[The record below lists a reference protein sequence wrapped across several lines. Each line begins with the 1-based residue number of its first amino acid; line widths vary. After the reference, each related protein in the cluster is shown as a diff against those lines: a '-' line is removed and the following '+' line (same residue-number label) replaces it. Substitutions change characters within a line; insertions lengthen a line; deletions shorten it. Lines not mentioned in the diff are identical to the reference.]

1 MSLIL
6 LPLLRFVFAILA
18 ITFSRTR
25 KAFAILS
32 HLIDAALLS
41 QLVLMLLRGT
51 PEMITV
57 GSAPSGIG
65 ISFIGDQAGLT
76 FAVLAW
82 VLSAAVSAYT
92 WQDKLRPYFFLLLNL
107 LIGSCYALSFTTDLF
122 NMYLL
127 FELSTL
133 VSFLLVGYQRHPR
146 QIWASLHY
154 LVLSSLG
161 MSIFLL
167 GIGVVYSHCGSLDLT
182 VLKMQIASSAGEPW
196 VLLAGSLLV
205 AGIAVKAGIFAFSL
219 WLPAAHARAMPAVS
233 ALLSGL
239 VIKMG
244 VVGLFRLADVFPI
257 DLPLIVLGAIT
268 GILGIVYAL
277 NSTDIKRLL
286 AFHTLSQIGYI
297 LIGFG
302 AHTDVARLGALSY
315 EVAHGL
321 FKALLFL
328 TIGEAAARAGGSN
341 LKTLIKNRHDIPRG
355 TRIALIIGVLG
366 IIGLPPLAGF
376 DAKAILENGL
386 PTRILRLI
394 VLLMSVGTVMS
405 FAKLTPVLFARSS
418 ARTDRSKILSYA
430 WLGGGILLFWPLS
443 LLLVSPAI
451 YLHALTAP
459 HIAQALV
466 VIAVGGGLYFLIRK
480 KRFRLPSE
488 IFRLETSP
496 LIILLGF
503 FLIYALMILAQVL

>member
-1 MSLIL
+1 MPLIL
-6 LPLLRFVFAILA
+6 LPLLRF
-18 ITFSRTR
+18 
-25 KAFAILS
+25 AFATLTISFARARKVFTILS
-32 HLIDAALLS
+32 HVIDAALLS
-41 QLVLMLLRGT
+41 QLALMLFRGT
-51 PEMITV
+51 PEMVTV
-57 GSAPSGIG
+57 GGAPAGIG
-65 ISFIGDQAGLT
+65 ISLIGDQVGLT

-92 WQDKLRPYFFLLLNL
+92 WQDRLRPYFFLLLNL
-107 LIGSCYALSFTTDLF
+107 LIGACYALSFTTDLF
-122 NMYLL
+122 NAYLL

-133 VSFLLVGYQRHPR
+133 VSFLLVGYQRQPR

-167 GIGVVYSHCGSLDLT
+167 GIGVVYAHCGCLDLT
-182 VLKMQIASSAGEPW
+182 VVKTIVSASPGESW
-196 VLLAGSLLV
+196 ILLASALLV
-205 AGIAVKAGIFAFSL
+205 AGIAVKAGVFIFSL
-219 WLPAAHARAMPAVS
+219 WLPAAHARAIPAVS

-244 VVGLFRLADVFPI
+244 VVGLFRLGDVFPI

-268 GILGIVYAL
+268 GILGIIYAL
-277 NSTDIKRLL
+277 NSYDIKKLL

-328 TIGEAAARAGGSN
+328 TIGEAAAHVGGSD
-341 LKTLIKNRHDIPRG
+341 LKTLIKNKHKIPRG
-355 TRIALIIGVLG
+355 TRIALFIGVLG

-386 PTRILRLI
+386 PTMILRLI
-394 VLLMSVGTVMS
+394 VLLMSVGTVVS
-405 FAKLTPVLFARSS
+405 FAKLTPVLFSSSTYRTNRS
-418 ARTDRSKILSYA
+418 RVLSYA
-430 WLGGGILLFWPLS
+430 WLGGGIILFWPLS

-451 YLHALTAP
+451 SQHAVNGP
-459 HIAQALV
+459 HVAQAFA
-466 VIAVGGGLYFLIRK
+466 VIAVGGALYFLIRK

-496 LIILLGF
+496 LIILVGF
-503 FLIYALMILAQVL
+503 FLVYALIAWG

>member
-1 MSLIL
+1 MPLIL
-6 LPLLRFVFAILA
+6 LPLLRFVFATLTISFA
-18 ITFSRTR
+18 RAR
-25 KAFAILS
+25 KLFTILS
-32 HLIDAALLS
+32 HIIDAALLS
-41 QLVLMLLRGT
+41 QLALMLVRGT
-51 PEMITV
+51 PEMVSV
-57 GSAPSGIG
+57 GGAPAGIG
-65 ISFIGDQAGLT
+65 ISLIGDQVGLT

-122 NMYLL
+122 NAYLL

-133 VSFLLVGYQRHPR
+133 ASFLLVGYQRQPR

-167 GIGVVYSHCGSLDLT
+167 GIGVVYAHCGCLDLT
-182 VLKMQIASSAGEPW
+182 VLKTIVKASPGESW
-196 VLLAGSLLV
+196 VLLAGALLV
-205 AGIAVKAGIFAFSL
+205 AGIAVKAGVFVFSL

-244 VVGLFRLADVFPI
+244 VVGLFRLGDVFPI
-257 DLPLIVLGAIT
+257 DLTLIVLGAIT

-277 NSTDIKRLL
+277 NSYDIKRLL

-302 AHTDVARLGALSY
+302 AATEAGRLGALSY

-328 TIGEAAARAGGSN
+328 TIGEAAARAGGSD
-341 LKTLIKNRHDIPRG
+341 LKTLIENKHKIPRG
-355 TRIALIIGVLG
+355 TRIALIIAVLG

-376 DAKAILENGL
+376 DAKAILEDGL
-386 PTRILRLI
+386 PTMFLHLI
-394 VLLMSVGTVMS
+394 VLLMSVGTVVS
-405 FAKLTPVLFARSS
+405 FAKLAPVLFASSTHRASRS
-418 ARTDRSKILSYA
+418 RVLSYA
-430 WLGGGILLFWPLS
+430 WLGGGIILFWPLS

-451 YLHALTAP
+451 TLHAYSGL
-459 HIAQALV
+459 HIIEALV
-466 VIAVGGGLYFLIRK
+466 VIAVGGALYFLIRK
-480 KRFRLPSE
+480 RRFRLPSE

-496 LIILLGF
+496 LIILIGF
-503 FLIYALMILAQVL
+503 FLIYALMILGQ

>member
-1 MSLIL
+1 MPLIL
-6 LPLLRFVFAILA
+6 LPLLRF
-18 ITFSRTR
+18 
-25 KAFAILS
+25 AFAVLTISFARARKPLTIVS

-41 QLVLMLLRGT
+41 QLVLTLVRGT
-51 PEMITV
+51 PELITV
-57 GSAPSGIG
+57 GGAPAGIG
-65 ISFIGDQAGLT
+65 ISLIGDQIGLT

-82 VLSAAVSAYT
+82 ILSVAVSAYT
-92 WQDKLRPYFFLLLNL
+92 WKDQLRPYFFLLLNL

-122 NMYLL
+122 NAYLL

-133 VSFLLVGYQRHPR
+133 ASFLLVGYQRRPR

-154 LVLSSLG
+154 LALSSLG
-161 MSIFLL
+161 MSMFLL
-167 GIGVVYSHCGSLDLT
+167 GIGVVYAHCGSLDLA
-182 VLKMQIASSAGEPW
+182 VLKTILSSSPSEPW
-196 VLLAGSLLV
+196 MLLAGSLLV
-205 AGIAVKAGIFAFSL
+205 AGIAVKAGVFIFSL
-219 WLPAAHARAMPAVS
+219 WLPSAHARAMPAVS

-268 GILGIVYAL
+268 GILGIIYAV
-277 NSTDIKRLL
+277 NTYDIKKLL

-297 LIGFG
+297 LIGVG
-302 AHTDVARLGALSY
+302 AGTEVARLGALSY
-315 EVAHGL
+315 AMAHGL

-328 TIGEAAARAGGSN
+328 TIGEAAARAGGSD
-341 LKTLIKNRHDIPRG
+341 LKTLIKNKHKIPRG

-386 PTRILRLI
+386 PTMVLRLI
-394 VLLMSVGTVMS
+394 VLLISVGTVMS
-405 FAKLTPVLFARSS
+405 FAKLTPVLFSS
-418 ARTDRSKILSYA
+418 STCRAKVSRTLAYA

-451 YLHALTAP
+451 YLHAFTAP
-459 HIAQALV
+459 HIAQALA
-466 VIAVGGGLYFLIRK
+466 VIAAGGALYLLIRK
-480 KRFRLPSE
+480 KHFRLPSE

-496 LIILLGF
+496 LIILVGF
-503 FLIYALMILAQVL
+503 FLVYALTALGR

>member
-1 MSLIL
+1 
-6 LPLLRFVFAILA
+6 VFAILS
-18 ITFSRTR
+18 ISVSRAR
-25 KAFAILS
+25 KTLIVIS
-32 HLIDAALLS
+32 HVIDAVLLS
-41 QLVLMLLRGT
+41 QLALLLVRGT
-51 PEMITV
+51 PELLAV
-57 GSAPSGIG
+57 GGAPSGIG
-65 ISFIGDQAGLT
+65 ISLVGDQIGLT

-82 VLSAAVSAYT
+82 ILSAAVSAYT

-107 LIGSCYALSFTTDLF
+107 LIGASYALSFTMDLF
-122 NMYLL
+122 NAYLL

-133 VSFLLVGYQRHPR
+133 VSFLLVGYQREPR

-167 GIGVVYSHCGSLDLT
+167 GIGVTYAHCGSLDLA
-182 VLKMQIASSAGEPW
+182 VVKAMVASNLNESW

-205 AGIAVKAGIFAFSL
+205 AGIAVKAGVFTFSL

-244 VVGLFRLADVFPI
+244 VVALFRLANVFPI
-257 DLPLIVLGAIT
+257 DLALIVLGAIT
-268 GILGIVYAL
+268 GIVGIVYAL
-277 NSTDIKRLL
+277 NSYDIKRLL

-302 AHTDVARLGALSY
+302 AGTAVGHLGALSY

-321 FKALLFL
+321 FKSLLFL
-328 TIGEAAARAGGSN
+328 TIGEAAARAGGSH
-341 LKTLIKNRHDIPRG
+341 LSILIKNRLDIPRG
-355 TRIALIIGVLG
+355 TRVALIIGVLG
-366 IIGLPPLAGF
+366 IIGFPPLAGF
-376 DAKAILENGL
+376 DAKAILEDGL
-386 PTRILRLI
+386 PNMALHLI
-394 VLLMSVGTVMS
+394 VILMSVGTVLS
-405 FAKLTPVLFARSS
+405 FAKLWPVLFSRSTC
-418 ARTDRSKILSYA
+418 RTSRSRILAYA

-451 YLHALTAP
+451 NVHALNTP
-459 HIAQALV
+459 HIVEALAI
-466 VIAVGGGLYFLIRK
+466 IAVGSTLYFLIRK

-488 IFRLETSP
+488 IFQLETSP
-496 LIILLGF
+496 LIILVSF
-503 FLIYALMILAQVL
+503 FLVVALIALRQ

>member
-1 MSLIL
+1 MPLIL
-6 LPLLRFVFAILA
+6 LPLLRFVFAILSISFTRA
-18 ITFSRTR
+18 R
-25 KAFAILS
+25 KAFAVLS
-32 HLIDAALLS
+32 HVIDAILLS
-41 QLVLMLLRGT
+41 QLVLMLVRGT
-51 PEMITV
+51 PELVTV
-57 GSAPSGIG
+57 GSAPAGIG
-65 ISFIGDQAGLT
+65 ISLIGDQIGLT

-82 VLSAAVSAYT
+82 VLSVAVSAYT
-92 WQDKLRPYFFLLLNL
+92 WKDDLRPYFFLLLNL
-107 LIGSCYALSFTTDLF
+107 LIGACYALSFTTDLF
-122 NMYLL
+122 NTYLL

-133 VSFLLVGYQRHPR
+133 VSFLLVGYQRQPR

-161 MSIFLL
+161 MSMFLL
-167 GIGVVYSHCGSLDLT
+167 GVGIVYAHCGSLDLA
-182 VLKMQIASSAGEPW
+182 VLKSTLAANPSESWI
-196 VLLAGSLLV
+196 LLAGSLLV
-205 AGIAVKAGIFAFSL
+205 AGIAVKAGVFTFSL
-219 WLPAAHARAMPAVS
+219 WLPSAHARAMPAVS

-268 GILGIVYAL
+268 GILGIIYAL
-277 NSTDIKRLL
+277 NARDIKMLL

-302 AHTDVARLGALSY
+302 AHTEMGRLGALSY

-328 TIGEAAARAGGSN
+328 TIGEAAARAGGSHVN
-341 LKTLIKNRHDIPRG
+341 TLIENRRSIPRG
-355 TRIALIIGVLG
+355 TRIALFIGVLG

-386 PTRILRLI
+386 PSTTLRLI
-394 VLLMSVGTVMS
+394 VLLMSIGTVVS
-405 FAKLTPVLFARSS
+405 FAKLWPVLFSS
-418 ARTDRSKILSYA
+418 STCRTDRSRILAYA
-430 WLGGGILLFWPLS
+430 WLGGGIILFWPLS
-443 LLLVSPAI
+443 LFLVSPAI
-451 YLHALTAP
+451 SQHAVNGP
-459 HIAQALV
+459 HIAQALA
-466 VIAVGGGLYFLIRK
+466 VIAVGGGLYLLIRK

-496 LIILLGF
+496 LIILAGF
-503 FLIYALMILAQVL
+503 FLVYALMALGQ

>member
-6 LPLLRFVFAILA
+6 LPLLRFVFGTLSISFARA
-18 ITFSRTR
+18 R

-32 HLIDAALLS
+32 HLIDAVLLS
-41 QLVLMLLRGT
+41 HLALALVRGT
-51 PEMITV
+51 PEVVIV
-57 GSAPSGIG
+57 GGAPAGIG
-65 ISFIGDQAGLT
+65 ISLIGDQIGMT

-82 VLSAAVSAYT
+82 ILSVAISAYT
-92 WQDKLRPYFFLLLNL
+92 WKDDLRPYFFLLLNL
-107 LIGSCYALSFTTDLF
+107 LIGACYALSFTTDLF
-122 NMYLL
+122 NAYLL

-133 VSFLLVGYQRHPR
+133 VSFLLVGYQRQPR

-167 GIGVVYSHCGSLDLT
+167 GIGVVYAHCGSLDLT
-182 VLKMQIASSAGEPW
+182 VLKAMIGSSLDESW

-205 AGIAVKAGIFAFSL
+205 AGIAVKAGVFTFSL
-219 WLPAAHARAMPAVS
+219 WLPSAHARAMPAVS

-257 DLPLIVLGAIT
+257 DLPLIVLGTIT
-268 GILGIVYAL
+268 GILGIIYAI
-277 NSTDIKRLL
+277 NAHDIKRML

-302 AHTDVARLGALSY
+302 AATEVARLGALSY

-328 TIGEAAARAGGSN
+328 TIGEAAARAGGSD
-341 LKTLIKNRHDIPRG
+341 LKTLIENRRNIPRG
-355 TRIALIIGVLG
+355 TRIALLIGVLG

-376 DAKAILENGL
+376 DAKAILEDGL
-386 PTRILRLI
+386 PTMTLHMI
-394 VLLMSVGTVMS
+394 VLLMSVGTVIS
-405 FAKLTPVLFARSS
+405 FAKLWPVLFSS
-418 ARTDRSKILSYA
+418 STCRTDRSRILSYA

-451 YLHALTAP
+451 SHHAVSGPHITQALT
-459 HIAQALV
+459 
-466 VIAVGGGLYFLIRK
+466 VIVVGGALYFLIRK

-496 LIILLGF
+496 LIILVGF
-503 FLIYALMILAQVL
+503 FLVYALMVLGQ

>member
-1 MSLIL
+1 MPLIL
-6 LPLLRFVFAILA
+6 LPLLRF
-18 ITFSRTR
+18 
-25 KAFAILS
+25 AFATLTISFARARKLFTILS
-32 HLIDAALLS
+32 HIIDAALLS
-41 QLVLMLLRGT
+41 QLALMLVRGT
-51 PEMITV
+51 PEIVTV
-57 GSAPSGIG
+57 GGAPAGIG
-65 ISFIGDQAGLT
+65 ISLIGDQVGLT

-122 NMYLL
+122 NAYLL
-127 FELSTL
+127 FELLTL
-133 VSFLLVGYQRHPR
+133 VSFLLVGYQRQPR

-167 GIGVVYSHCGSLDLT
+167 GIGVVYAHCGTLDLT
-182 VLKMQIASSAGEPW
+182 ILKAMVSAASGESW

-205 AGIAVKAGIFAFSL
+205 AGISVKAGVFVFSL

-239 VIKMG
+239 VIKTG
-244 VVGLFRLADVFPI
+244 VVGLFRLGDVFPI
-257 DLPLIVLGAIT
+257 DLTLIALGAIT
-268 GILGIVYAL
+268 GLLGIIYAL
-277 NSTDIKRLL
+277 NSYDIKRLL

-302 AHTDVARLGALSY
+302 AHTDLARLGALSY
-315 EVAHGL
+315 VVAHGL

-328 TIGEAAARAGGSN
+328 TIGEAAAHAGGSD
-341 LKTLIKNRHDIPRG
+341 LKTLIENKHKIPRG
-355 TRIALIIGVLG
+355 TRIALIIAVLG

-376 DAKAILENGL
+376 VAKAILENGL
-386 PTRILRLI
+386 PTMFLHLI
-394 VLLMSVGTVMS
+394 VLLMSVGTVVS
-405 FAKLTPVLFARSS
+405 FAKLAPVLFASSTCRANRS
-418 ARTDRSKILSYA
+418 RILSYA
-430 WLGGGILLFWPLS
+430 WLGGGIVLFWPLS

-451 YLHALTAP
+451 SQHAVNGP
-459 HIAQALV
+459 HIAQAFA
-466 VIAVGGGLYFLIRK
+466 VIAVGGALYFLIRK
-480 KRFRLPSE
+480 KRLRLPSE

-496 LIILLGF
+496 LIILVGF
-503 FLIYALMILAQVL
+503 FLVYALIAWG

>member
-1 MSLIL
+1 MPLIL
-6 LPLLRFVFAILA
+6 LPLLRFLFAILSISFA
-18 ITFSRTR
+18 RAR
-25 KAFAILS
+25 KALAILS
-32 HLIDAALLS
+32 HLIDAGLLGHLTLL
-41 QLVLMLLRGT
+41 LVRGT
-51 PEMITV
+51 PEVVAV
-57 GSAPSGIG
+57 GGAPAGIG
-65 ISFIGDQAGLT
+65 ISLIGDQIGMT

-82 VLSAAVSAYT
+82 ILSVAIFAYT
-92 WQDKLRPYFFLLLNL
+92 WQDHLRPYFFLLLNL
-107 LIGSCYALSFTTDLF
+107 LIGTCYALSFTTDLF
-122 NMYLL
+122 NAYLL

-133 VSFLLVGYQRHPR
+133 VSFLLVGYQRQPR

-167 GIGVVYSHCGSLDLT
+167 GIGVVYAHCGSLDLT
-182 VLKMQIASSAGEPW
+182 VLKTFASSASGEPW
-196 VLLAGSLLV
+196 VLLAASLLV
-205 AGIAVKAGIFAFSL
+205 AGIAVKAGVFTFSL
-219 WLPAAHARAMPAVS
+219 WLPSAHARAMPAVS

-244 VVGLFRLADVFPI
+244 VVGLFRLADALPI

-268 GILGIVYAL
+268 GVLGIIYAL
-277 NSTDIKRLL
+277 NAQDIKRLL
-286 AFHTLSQIGYI
+286 AFHTLSQIGYM

-302 AHTDVARLGALSY
+302 AHTDAARLGAMSY

-328 TIGEAAARAGGSN
+328 TIGEAAARAGGSD
-341 LKTLIKNRHDIPRG
+341 LKTLIKNRQEIPQG
-355 TRIALIIGVLG
+355 TRIAMIIGVLG

-386 PTRILRLI
+386 PTMFLRLI
-394 VLLMSVGTVMS
+394 VILMSIGTVVS
-405 FAKLTPVLFARSS
+405 FAKLTPVLFSS
-418 ARTDRSKILSYA
+418 STCHASGSRVMAYV

-451 YLHALTAP
+451 SQHAVNGP
-459 HIAQALV
+459 HIAQALA
-466 VIAVGGGLYFLIRK
+466 VIAVGGALYLLIRK
-480 KRFRLPSE
+480 KRFHLPSE

-503 FLIYALMILAQVL
+503 FLVYALIAWGAS